1 MKQKK
6 VSTSIKIILIII
18 LLGANGF
25 LLYNFLNKNHQ
36 VEDKTDSIEVTSEKQ
51 EEKELNS
58 TWLANN
64 KKIVFNNDGTFE
76 YHDNIIDYYSGTYTY
91 LKGDQA
97 LEEMGYTED
106 NLIEQF
112 GEGINKENVYSM
124 QLSPTTRMINEEDKS
139 SIIKEN
145 TKWWFILIV
154 KEEDEAIG
162 YNKTLN
168 EKYDLFL
175 LTD

>member
-6 VSTSIKIILIII
+6 VSTIIKILLVII
-18 LLGANGF
+18 LVGANGF
-25 LLYNFLNKNHQ
+25 LLFTFLNKNHKA
-36 VEDKTDSIEVTSEKQ
+36 EDKTDSIEVTSEKQ
-51 EEKELNS
+51 EEKELNT

-64 KKIVFNNDGTFE
+64 KKYVFQSDGTFE
-76 YHDNIIDYYSGTYTY
+76 YHDNVTDYYSGTYTY
-91 LKGDQA
+91 LKGDKA
-97 LEEMGYTED
+97 LEEMGYTEES
-106 NLIEQF
+106 LSEQF

-124 QLSPTTRMINEEDKS
+124 QLSPTKRMINEEDKS

-162 YNKTLN
+162 YNKTLD
-168 EKYDLFL
+168 ERYDLFIAAE
-175 LTD
+175 